1 MLYSLLSTSKSAFV
15 YSLLLRQVL
24 WNTLDTN
31 NFSFLLSNVSDF
43 IFCFVLFF
51 LILDDEEVYDTA
63 VT

>member
-1 MLYSLLSTSKSAFV
+1 MLYSLLSTSTSDFV

-43 IFCFVLFF
+43 IFYFILFF